1 MAIPIF
7 FRIFAKK
14 INMNYL
20 TDEWLIDWAKKN
32 CKPKEQ
38 LDAENAV
45 ALENANKVLS
55 KLDGVEIT
63 IDPIIFDVREFE
75 SAHAF
80 AKAMF
85 IANKRYVDT
94 DDIIVRY
101 TKPED
106 KETHEIYIQ
115 FHILKSKAKMFQKF
129 MNEANETFEF
139 SIETNNEI
147 KSCVKY
153 FNSLGT
159 KGEGGEPLSSKET
172 DYAKDMKDALTKGEN
187 KVFIT
192 VSYDDELSIPLLEW
206 NLVGADYECANF
218 EEVKNKID
226 IIIKS

>member
-1 MAIPIF
+1 MD
-7 FRIFAKK
+7 
-14 INMNYL
+14 YL
-20 TDEWLIDWAKKN
+20 TDEWLIDWAKRN
-32 CKPKEQ
+32 CKSKEQ
-38 LDAENAV
+38 LDAEKAV

-63 IDPIIFDVREFE
+63 VEPIIFDVKEFE

-80 AKAMF
+80 AVAMS
-85 IANKRYVDT
+85 IASKRYADT

-115 FHILKSKAKMFQKF
+115 FHVLKSKAKMFQKF
-129 MNEANETFEF
+129 MSETNETFEF
-139 SIETNNEI
+139 SVETSNEI

-153 FNSLGT
+153 LNSLGT

-187 KVFIT
+187 KVF
-192 VSYDDELSIPLLEW
+192 VMVKYDYELGTPLLEW

-218 EEVKNKID
+218 EEVKSKID
-226 IIIKS
+226 TIIKS

>member
-1 MAIPIF
+1 MD
-7 FRIFAKK
+7 
-14 INMNYL
+14 YL
-20 TDEWLIDWAKKN
+20 TDEWLIDWAKRN
-32 CKPKEQ
+32 CKSKEQ
-38 LDAENAV
+38 LDTEKAV

-63 IDPIIFDVREFE
+63 VDPIIFDIKEFE

-80 AKAMF
+80 AVAMS
-85 IANKRYVDT
+85 IASKRYVDT

-115 FHILKSKAKMFQKF
+115 FHVLKSKAKIFKKF
-129 MNEANETFEF
+129 MSEINETFEF
-139 SIETNNEI
+139 SVETSNEI

-153 FNSLGT
+153 LNSIGT

-187 KVFIT
+187 KVF
-192 VSYDDELSIPLLEW
+192 VMVKYDDELGMPLLEW
-206 NLVGADYECANF
+206 NLVGTDYECANF

-226 IIIKS
+226 TIIKS

>member
-1 MAIPIF
+1 
-7 FRIFAKK
+7 
-14 INMNYL
+14 MNYL
-20 TDEWLIDWAKKN
+20 TDEWLIDWVKRN
-32 CKPKEQ
+32 CKSKEQ
-38 LDAENAV
+38 LDAENAA

-63 IDPIIFDVREFE
+63 VEPIIFDVKEFE

-80 AKAMF
+80 AVAMS
-85 IANKRYVDT
+85 IANKRYADT
-94 DDIIVRY
+94 DDILVRY
-101 TKPED
+101 TKPEN

-115 FHILKSKAKMFQKF
+115 FHVLKSKAKMFQKF
-129 MNEANETFEF
+129 MNDTDETFEF
-139 SIETNNEI
+139 YVETSNEI

-153 FNSLGT
+153 LNSLGT

-187 KVFIT
+187 KVF
-192 VSYDDELSIPLLEW
+192 VMVKYDDELGTPLLEW

-226 IIIKS
+226 AIIKS

>member
-1 MAIPIF
+1 
-7 FRIFAKK
+7 
-14 INMNYL
+14 MNYL
-20 TDEWLIDWAKKN
+20 TDEWLIDWVKKN
-32 CKPKEQ
+32 CKSKEQ
-38 LDAENAV
+38 LDAENAA

-63 IDPIIFDVREFE
+63 VEPIIFDVKEFE

-80 AKAMF
+80 AVAMS
-85 IANKRYVDT
+85 IANKRYADT
-94 DDIIVRY
+94 DDILVRY

-129 MNEANETFEF
+129 MNETDETFEF
-139 SIETNNEI
+139 SVETSNEI

-153 FNSLGT
+153 LNSLGT

-187 KVFIT
+187 KVF
-192 VSYDDELSIPLLEW
+192 VMVKYDDELGTPLLEW

-226 IIIKS
+226 AIIKS

>member
-1 MAIPIF
+1 MD
-7 FRIFAKK
+7 
-14 INMNYL
+14 YL

-32 CKPKEQ
+32 CKSKEQ

-63 IDPIIFDVREFE
+63 VDPIIFDIKEFE

-80 AKAMF
+80 AVAMS
-85 IANKRYVDT
+85 IASKRYANT
-94 DDIIVRY
+94 DDILVRY

-115 FHILKSKAKMFQKF
+115 FHVLKSKAKMFQKF
-129 MNEANETFEF
+129 MNETDETFEF
-139 SIETNNEI
+139 SVETSNEI

-153 FNSLGT
+153 LNSLGT

-187 KVFIT
+187 KVF
-192 VSYDDELSIPLLEW
+192 VMVKYDDELGTPLLEW

-218 EEVKNKID
+218 EEVKSKID
-226 IIIKS
+226 TIIKS

>member
-1 MAIPIF
+1 
-7 FRIFAKK
+7 
-14 INMNYL
+14 MNYL
-20 TDEWLIDWAKKN
+20 TDEWLIDWAKRN
-32 CKPKEQ
+32 CKSKEQ
-38 LDAENAV
+38 LDAENAA

-63 IDPIIFDVREFE
+63 VEPIIFDVKEFE

-80 AKAMF
+80 AVAMS
-85 IANKRYVDT
+85 IASKRYADT
-94 DDIIVRY
+94 DDILVRY

-115 FHILKSKAKMFQKF
+115 FHVLKSKAKMFQKF
-129 MNEANETFEF
+129 INETDETFEF
-139 SIETNNEI
+139 SVETSNEI

-153 FNSLGT
+153 LNSLGT

-187 KVFIT
+187 KVF
-192 VSYDDELSIPLLEW
+192 VMVKCDDELGIPLLEW

-226 IIIKS
+226 AIIKS

>member
-1 MAIPIF
+1 
-7 FRIFAKK
+7 
-14 INMNYL
+14 MNYL
-20 TDEWLIDWAKKN
+20 TDEWLIDWVKRN
-32 CKPKEQ
+32 CKSKEQ
-38 LDAENAV
+38 LDAENAA

-63 IDPIIFDVREFE
+63 VEPIIFDVKEFE

-80 AKAMF
+80 AVAME
-85 IANKRYVDT
+85 IASKRYADT
-94 DDIIVRY
+94 DDILVRY

-129 MNEANETFEF
+129 MNETDETFEF
-139 SIETNNEI
+139 SIETSNEI

-153 FNSLGT
+153 LNSLGT

-187 KVFIT
+187 KVF
-192 VSYDDELSIPLLEW
+192 VMVKYDDELGIPLLEW

-218 EEVKNKID
+218 EEVKSKID
-226 IIIKS
+226 TIIKS

>member
-1 MAIPIF
+1 
-7 FRIFAKK
+7 
-14 INMNYL
+14 MNYL
-20 TDEWLIDWAKKN
+20 TNEWLIDWTKRN
-32 CKPKEQ
+32 CKSKEQ
-38 LDAENAV
+38 LDAENAA

-63 IDPIIFDVREFE
+63 VDPITFDVKEFG

-80 AKAMF
+80 AIAMS
-85 IANKRYVDT
+85 IASKRYADT

-115 FHILKSKAKMFQKF
+115 FHILKSKAKMFKKF
-129 MNEANETFEF
+129 MNETDETFEF
-139 SIETNNEI
+139 SVETNNEI

-153 FNSLGT
+153 LNSLGT

-187 KVFIT
+187 KVF
-192 VSYDDELSIPLLEW
+192 VMVNYDDELNTPLLEW
-206 NLVGADYECANF
+206 NLVGADYECSSF

-226 IIIKS
+226 TIIKS

>member
-1 MAIPIF
+1 
-7 FRIFAKK
+7 
-14 INMNYL
+14 MNYL
-20 TDEWLIDWAKKN
+20 TDEWLIDWVKRN
-32 CKPKEQ
+32 CKSKEQ

-63 IDPIIFDVREFE
+63 VEPIIFDVKEFE

-80 AKAMF
+80 AVAMS

-94 DDIIVRY
+94 DDILVRY

-129 MNEANETFEF
+129 MNETDETFEF
-139 SIETNNEI
+139 SIETSNEI

-153 FNSLGT
+153 LNSLGT

-187 KVFIT
+187 KVF
-192 VSYDDELSIPLLEW
+192 VMVKYDDELGIPLLEW

-226 IIIKS
+226 AIIKS

>member
-1 MAIPIF
+1 M
-7 FRIFAKK
+7 KTQ
-14 INMNYL
+14 NNL
-20 TDEWLIDWAKKN
+20 TDEWLIDWVKRN
-32 CKPKEQ
+32 CKSKEQ

-55 KLDGVEIT
+55 KLDGMEIT
-63 IDPIIFDVREFE
+63 VEPIIFDVKEFV

-80 AKAMF
+80 ALAME
-85 IANKRYVDT
+85 IASKRYADT

-115 FHILKSKAKMFQKF
+115 FHVLKSKAKMFQKF
-129 MNEANETFEF
+129 MSETNEIFEF
-139 SIETNNEI
+139 SVETSNEI

-153 FNSLGT
+153 LNSIGT

-172 DYAKDMKDALTKGEN
+172 DYAKDMKDAFTKGEN
-187 KVFIT
+187 KVF
-192 VSYDDELSIPLLEW
+192 VMVKYDDELGIPLLEW

-226 IIIKS
+226 TIIKS

>member
-1 MAIPIF
+1 ME
-7 FRIFAKK
+7 
-14 INMNYL
+14 YL
-20 TDEWLIDWAKKN
+20 TTEWLIDWAKIN
-32 CKPKEQ
+32 CKSREQ

-55 KLDGVEIT
+55 KLDGAEIT
-63 IDPIIFDVREFE
+63 VDPIIFDVKEFE

-80 AKAMF
+80 AIAMS
-85 IANKRYVDT
+85 IASKRYADT

-115 FHILKSKAKMFQKF
+115 FHVLKSKAKMFQKF
-129 MNEANETFEF
+129 MNDTNGIFEF
-139 SIETNNEI
+139 SVETSNEI

-153 FNSLGT
+153 FNSLGI
-159 KGEGGEPLSSKET
+159 KGEGGEPLLSKET
-172 DYAKDMKDALTKGEN
+172 DYAKDMKDAFVKGES
-187 KVFIT
+187 KVF
-192 VSYDDELSIPLLEW
+192 VMVKYDDELGLPLLEW

-226 IIIKS
+226 AIIKS

>member
-1 MAIPIF
+1 MD
-7 FRIFAKK
+7 
-14 INMNYL
+14 YL
-20 TDEWLIDWAKKN
+20 TDEWLIDWAKRN
-32 CKPKEQ
+32 CKSKEQ
-38 LDAENAV
+38 LDTEKAV
-45 ALENANKVLS
+45 ALENANKLLS

-63 IDPIIFDVREFE
+63 VDPIIFDIKEFE

-80 AKAMF
+80 AVAMS
-85 IANKRYVDT
+85 IASKRYADT

-115 FHILKSKAKMFQKF
+115 FHVLKSKAKIFKKLMS
-129 MNEANETFEF
+129 ETNETFEF
-139 SIETNNEI
+139 SVETSNEI

-153 FNSLGT
+153 LNSIGT

-187 KVFIT
+187 KVF
-192 VSYDDELSIPLLEW
+192 VMVKYDDELGMPLLEW
-206 NLVGADYECANF
+206 NLVGTDYECANF

-226 IIIKS
+226 TIIKS

>member
-1 MAIPIF
+1 
-7 FRIFAKK
+7 
-14 INMNYL
+14 MNYL
-20 TDEWLIDWAKKN
+20 TDEWLIDWAKRN
-32 CKPKEQ
+32 CKSKEQ
-38 LDAENAV
+38 LDAENAA

-63 IDPIIFDVREFE
+63 VEPIIFDVKEFE

-80 AKAMF
+80 AVAMS
-85 IANKRYVDT
+85 IANKRYADT
-94 DDIIVRY
+94 DDILVRY

-115 FHILKSKAKMFQKF
+115 FHVLKSKAKMFQKF
-129 MNEANETFEF
+129 MNDTDETFEF
-139 SIETNNEI
+139 SVETSNEI

-153 FNSLGT
+153 LNSLGT

-187 KVFIT
+187 KVFIM
-192 VSYDDELSIPLLEW
+192 VKYDDELGTPLLEW

-226 IIIKS
+226 AIIKS

>member
-1 MAIPIF
+1 MD
-7 FRIFAKK
+7 
-14 INMNYL
+14 YL
-20 TDEWLIDWAKKN
+20 TDEWLIDWAKRN
-32 CKPKEQ
+32 CKSKEQ
-38 LDAENAV
+38 LYTEKAV

-63 IDPIIFDVREFE
+63 VDPIIFDIKEFE

-80 AKAMF
+80 AVAMS
-85 IANKRYVDT
+85 IASKRYADT

-115 FHILKSKAKMFQKF
+115 FHVLKSKAKMFKKL
-129 MNEANETFEF
+129 MSETNETFEF
-139 SIETNNEI
+139 SVETSNEI

-153 FNSLGT
+153 LNSIGT

-187 KVFIT
+187 KVF
-192 VSYDDELSIPLLEW
+192 VMVKYDDELGMPLLEW
-206 NLVGADYECANF
+206 NLVGTDYECANF

-226 IIIKS
+226 TIIKS

>member
-1 MAIPIF
+1 MD
-7 FRIFAKK
+7 
-14 INMNYL
+14 YL
-20 TDEWLIDWAKKN
+20 TDEWLIDWAKRN
-32 CKPKEQ
+32 CKSKEQ
-38 LDAENAV
+38 LDTEKSV

-63 IDPIIFDVREFE
+63 VDPIIFDIKEFE

-80 AKAMF
+80 AVAMS
-85 IANKRYVDT
+85 IASKRYADT

-115 FHILKSKAKMFQKF
+115 FHVLKSKAKMFQKF
-129 MNEANETFEF
+129 MSETNETFEF
-139 SIETNNEI
+139 SAETSNEI

-153 FNSLGT
+153 LNSIGT

-187 KVFIT
+187 KVF
-192 VSYDDELSIPLLEW
+192 VMVKYDDELSIPLLEW

-218 EEVKNKID
+218 EEFKNKID

>member
-1 MAIPIF
+1 MD
-7 FRIFAKK
+7 
-14 INMNYL
+14 YL
-20 TDEWLIDWAKKN
+20 TDEWLIDWAKRN
-32 CKPKEQ
+32 CKSKEQ
-38 LDAENAV
+38 LYAEKAV
-45 ALENANKVLS
+45 ALKNANKVLS

-63 IDPIIFDVREFE
+63 VNPIIFDVKEFE

-80 AKAMF
+80 AVAMS
-85 IANKRYVDT
+85 IASKRYADT

-115 FHILKSKAKMFQKF
+115 FHVLKSKAKMFQKF
-129 MNEANETFEF
+129 MSEINETFEF
-139 SIETNNEI
+139 SVETSNEI

-153 FNSLGT
+153 FNSIGT

-187 KVFIT
+187 KVF
-192 VSYDDELSIPLLEW
+192 VMVKYDDELGMPLLEW

-226 IIIKS
+226 TIIKS

>member
-1 MAIPIF
+1 
-7 FRIFAKK
+7 
-14 INMNYL
+14 MNYL
-20 TDEWLIDWAKKN
+20 TDEWLIDWAKRN
-32 CKPKEQ
+32 CKSKEQ

-63 IDPIIFDVREFE
+63 VEPIIFDVKEFE

-80 AKAMF
+80 AVAMS
-85 IANKRYVDT
+85 IASKRYTDT
-94 DDIIVRY
+94 DDILVRY

-106 KETHEIYIQ
+106 KETNEIYIQ
-115 FHILKSKAKMFQKF
+115 FHVLKSKAKMFQKF
-129 MNEANETFEF
+129 MNETDETFEF
-139 SIETNNEI
+139 SVETSNEI

-153 FNSLGT
+153 LNSLGT

-187 KVFIT
+187 KVF
-192 VSYDDELSIPLLEW
+192 VMVKCDDELGIPLLEW

-226 IIIKS
+226 AIIKS

>member
-1 MAIPIF
+1 MD
-7 FRIFAKK
+7 
-14 INMNYL
+14 YL
-20 TDEWLIDWAKKN
+20 TDEWLIDWAKRN
-32 CKPKEQ
+32 CKSKEQ
-38 LDAENAV
+38 LDTEKAV

-63 IDPIIFDVREFE
+63 VDPIIFDIKEFE

-80 AKAMF
+80 AVAMS
-85 IANKRYVDT
+85 IASKRYADT

-115 FHILKSKAKMFQKF
+115 FHVLKSKAKMFKKL
-129 MNEANETFEF
+129 MSETNETFEF
-139 SIETNNEI
+139 SVETSNEI

-153 FNSLGT
+153 LNSIGT

-187 KVFIT
+187 KVF
-192 VSYDDELSIPLLEW
+192 VMVKYDDEFGTPLLEW
-206 NLVGADYECANF
+206 NLVGTDYECANF

-226 IIIKS
+226 TIIKS

>member
-1 MAIPIF
+1 
-7 FRIFAKK
+7 
-14 INMNYL
+14 MNYL
-20 TDEWLIDWAKKN
+20 TDEWLIDWVKKN
-32 CKPKEQ
+32 CKSKEQ
-38 LDAENAV
+38 LDAENAA

-63 IDPIIFDVREFE
+63 VEPIIFDVKEFE

-80 AKAMF
+80 AVAMS
-85 IANKRYVDT
+85 IANKRYADT
-94 DDIIVRY
+94 DDILVRY

-115 FHILKSKAKMFQKF
+115 FHVLKSKAKMFQKF
-129 MNEANETFEF
+129 MNETDETFEF
-139 SIETNNEI
+139 SIETSNEI

-153 FNSLGT
+153 LNSLGT

-187 KVFIT
+187 KVF
-192 VSYDDELSIPLLEW
+192 VMVKYDDELGTPLLEW

-226 IIIKS
+226 AIIKS

>member
-1 MAIPIF
+1 
-7 FRIFAKK
+7 
-14 INMNYL
+14 MNYL
-20 TDEWLIDWAKKN
+20 TDEWLIDWVKRN
-32 CKPKEQ
+32 CKSKEQ
-38 LDAENAV
+38 LDAENAA

-63 IDPIIFDVREFE
+63 VEPIIFDVKEFE

-80 AKAMF
+80 AVAMS
-85 IANKRYVDT
+85 IANKRYADT
-94 DDIIVRY
+94 DDILVRY

-129 MNEANETFEF
+129 MNETGETFEF
-139 SIETNNEI
+139 SIETSNEI

-153 FNSLGT
+153 LNSLGT

-187 KVFIT
+187 KVF
-192 VSYDDELSIPLLEW
+192 VMVKYDDELGIPLLEW

-218 EEVKNKID
+218 EEVKSKID
-226 IIIKS
+226 TIIKS

>member
-1 MAIPIF
+1 MD
-7 FRIFAKK
+7 
-14 INMNYL
+14 YL
-20 TDEWLIDWAKKN
+20 TDEWLIDWAKRN
-32 CKPKEQ
+32 CKSKEQ
-38 LDAENAV
+38 LDTEKAV

-63 IDPIIFDVREFE
+63 VDPIIFDIKEFE

-80 AKAMF
+80 AVAMS
-85 IANKRYVDT
+85 IASKRYADT

-115 FHILKSKAKMFQKF
+115 FHVLKSKAKMFKKF
-129 MNEANETFEF
+129 MSEANETFEF
-139 SIETNNEI
+139 SVETSNEI

-153 FNSLGT
+153 LNSIGT

-187 KVFIT
+187 KVF
-192 VSYDDELSIPLLEW
+192 VMVKYDDELGMPLLEW

-226 IIIKS
+226 TIIKS

>member
-1 MAIPIF
+1 
-7 FRIFAKK
+7 
-14 INMNYL
+14 MNYL
-20 TDEWLIDWAKKN
+20 TDEWLIDWAKRN
-32 CKPKEQ
+32 CKSKEQ
-38 LDAENAV
+38 LDAEKAV

-63 IDPIIFDVREFE
+63 VDPIIFDIKEFE

-80 AKAMF
+80 AMAMF
-85 IANKRYVDT
+85 IASKRYADT

-115 FHILKSKAKMFQKF
+115 FHVLKSKAKMFQKF
-129 MNEANETFEF
+129 MSETNETFEF
-139 SIETNNEI
+139 SVETSNEI

-153 FNSLGT
+153 LNSIGI

-187 KVFIT
+187 KVF
-192 VSYDDELSIPLLEW
+192 VMVKYDDELGTPLLEW
-206 NLVGADYECANF
+206 NLVGADYECTNF
-218 EEVKNKID
+218 EEVKSKID
-226 IIIKS
+226 TIIKS

>member
-1 MAIPIF
+1 MD
-7 FRIFAKK
+7 
-14 INMNYL
+14 YL
-20 TDEWLIDWAKKN
+20 TDEWLIDWAKRN
-32 CKPKEQ
+32 CKSKEQ
-38 LDAENAV
+38 LDAEKAV
-45 ALENANKVLS
+45 ALENVNKVLS

-63 IDPIIFDVREFE
+63 VDPIIFDIKEFE

-80 AKAMF
+80 AMAMF
-85 IANKRYVDT
+85 IASKRYADT

-115 FHILKSKAKMFQKF
+115 FHVLKSKAKMFQKF
-129 MNEANETFEF
+129 MSETNETFEF
-139 SIETNNEI
+139 SVETSNEI

-153 FNSLGT
+153 LNSNGI

-187 KVFIT
+187 KVF
-192 VSYDDELSIPLLEW
+192 VMVKYDDELGTPLLEW

-218 EEVKNKID
+218 EEVKSKID
-226 IIIKS
+226 TIIKS

>member
-1 MAIPIF
+1 
-7 FRIFAKK
+7 
-14 INMNYL
+14 MNYL
-20 TDEWLIDWAKKN
+20 TDEWLIDWTKRN
-32 CKPKEQ
+32 CKSKEQ
-38 LDAENAV
+38 LNAENAV

-55 KLDGVEIT
+55 KLDDMEIT
-63 IDPIIFDVREFE
+63 VDPITFDVKEFG
-75 SAHAF
+75 SAYAF
-80 AKAMF
+80 AIAMS
-85 IANKRYVDT
+85 IASKRYADT

-106 KETHEIYIQ
+106 KETHETYIQ

-129 MNEANETFEF
+129 MNETDETFEF
-139 SIETNNEI
+139 SVETNNEI

-153 FNSLGT
+153 LNSLGT

-187 KVFIT
+187 KVFVI
-192 VSYDDELSIPLLEW
+192 VNYDDELNTPLLEW

-226 IIIKS
+226 TIIKS